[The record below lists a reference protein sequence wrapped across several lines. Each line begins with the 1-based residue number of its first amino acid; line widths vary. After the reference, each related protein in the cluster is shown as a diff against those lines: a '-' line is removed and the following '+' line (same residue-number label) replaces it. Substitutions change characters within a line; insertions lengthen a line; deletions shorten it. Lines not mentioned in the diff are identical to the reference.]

1 MPLSGARA
9 PCQSVLCGPQ
19 PWRVDGKWRGRLTP
33 PGSEVQVTTCPRAP
47 WIYYSIC
54 PCAPCAQ
61 LPPPRGLFSL
71 SFLKCLLCPSV
82 HPALFFYRVPSRGRA
97 VLHVGSGSS
106 ANTAGQRLGPCGSR
120 GRVLGSEPESLAP
133 LSPGGSP
140 SSRASI
146 SLPADDLR
154 ADLSS
159 ARNPPVVLQECV
171 GLGGS
176 GTLPRAWQA
185 PSPWE
190 GKDSHHVQPPGRR
203 GPG

>member
-1 MPLSGARA
+1 MPERPLRTSTLACGWEMAWAAHPAGLGGAGDHVSTRILDLLLHL
-9 PCQSVLCGPQ
+9 PLCP
-19 PWRVDGKWRGRLTP
+19 VCT
-33 PGSEVQVTTCPRAP
+33 A
-47 WIYYSIC
+47 
-54 PCAPCAQ
+54 
-61 LPPPRGLFSL
+61 PPPRGLFSL

-82 HPALFFYRVPSRGRA
+82 HPALFFYRVPSHSRA